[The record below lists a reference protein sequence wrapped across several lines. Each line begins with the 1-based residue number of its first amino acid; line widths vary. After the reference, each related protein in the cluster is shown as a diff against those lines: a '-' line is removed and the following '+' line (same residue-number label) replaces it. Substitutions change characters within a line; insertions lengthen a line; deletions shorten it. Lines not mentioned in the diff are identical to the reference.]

1 MSLSS
6 LSIRRPV
13 LAIVMSIL
21 IVLFGVIGYTYLGIR
36 EYPSIDPPIINV
48 STSYPGANADVIES
62 QITEPLEEQINGI
75 AGIRSLTSTSR
86 DGSSSV
92 TVEFDVSIDLE
103 DAANDVRDRVSR
115 ARFNL
120 PPDADP
126 PIVTKAD
133 ADAVPIVFLNIQSSN
148 RNLLELSD
156 YAQNIFKERLQTI
169 NGVSNVQIWG
179 QKRYSMRLW
188 MDPAKLAAYK
198 ITPVEIRSAVTRE
211 NIELPS
217 GRIEGNNTEL
227 TVRTKSRLTTVDDFN
242 NLIIKDAGGVLVRF
256 SDIGKAELYPENERT
271 ILKRDGIP
279 MVGVVLIPQPGV
291 NYIEIADEF
300 YKRIEEIKKDLPADI
315 SLGIGFDVT
324 KYIRASVSEVRE
336 TILIAFGLVIIIIYL
351 FFRDWRTTLI
361 PIIVIPVSIIGAFFI
376 MYLADFSINVLTLL
390 GLVLAIGIVVDDA
403 IVVLENIF
411 RKIEEG
417 MEPIQA
423 GEKGTAEIFFAIIS
437 TTITLAAVF
446 LPIMFLQG
454 ITGRLFVEFG
464 VVIAGS
470 VIISS
475 FVALTL
481 TPMLSTR
488 ILKKKTKHSKFYYK
502 TEPFFTWLES
512 NYRSSLA
519 KFMKRRWVAFI
530 IMTGAIGVIFLFGMM
545 IPSELSPME
554 DRGEIRITATAAEG
568 TSYEFMA
575 DYMNKIS
582 EAVMD
587 SVKDRTAIIS
597 MTSPGSGSSSS
608 NSGFVRISLTDAT
621 EREKTQQQ
629 YADELSE
636 LMKEFNDV
644 KTFVIQQQSIGTRRG
659 GLPIQYV
666 IQAPTIEKLREA
678 IPKFLDEARKNTT
691 FAQVDVNLKFN
702 KPEIVLEINR
712 SKARELGVSA
722 LDIAQTLQL
731 AYSGQRFGFFIM
743 NGKQYQIIGQ
753 VLKEDR
759 SKPLDLVSLYVKNNR
774 GDLIQL
780 DNVITL
786 KERSSPPQL
795 YRFNRYVSATVSASL
810 APGKTIGDG
819 IKEMD
824 KVAKKVLD
832 EKYTTALEGAS
843 KDFVESS
850 SSLIFTFMLA
860 IVLIFLILAA
870 QFESFR
876 DPLVIMFTVPLAIGG
891 AILSLWYFN
900 QTLNIFSEIGQ
911 IMLIGIVTKNGI
923 LIVEFANQKK
933 EQGLKAIDAVQE
945 AAALRLRPILMTSL
959 STILGTLPIALAIGA
974 GSGSR
979 VSMGIA
985 VIGGL
990 IFSTVLTLYVIPA
1003 VYSYFSDKKKEVA
1016 NSY

>member
-21 IVLFGVIGYTYLGIR
+21 IILFGVISYTYLGIR

-75 AGIRSLTSTSR
+75 AGIRSLTSSSR

-156 YAQNIFKERLQTI
+156 YAQNVFKERLQTI

-198 ITPVEIRSAVTRE
+198 ITPVEIRNAVTRE

-227 TVRTKSRLTTVDDFN
+227 TVRTKSRLTTVEDFN
-242 NLIIKDAGGVLVRF
+242 NLIIKDAGGVLIRF

-300 YKRIEEIKKDLPADI
+300 YKRIEDIKKDLPADI

-361 PIIVIPVSIIGAFFI
+361 PIVVIPVSIIGAFFI

-417 MEPIQA
+417 MDPIEA
-423 GEKGTAEIFFAIIS
+423 GTKGTSEIFFAIIS

-470 VIISS
+470 VIISA

-488 ILKKKTKHSKFYYK
+488 ILKKKSKHSKFYYK

-512 NYRSSLA
+512 SYRSSLA

-530 IMTGAIGVIFLFGMM
+530 IMGGAIAFIFVFGMM

-554 DRGEIRITATAAEG
+554 DRGEIRITTTGAEG
-568 TSYEFMA
+568 TSYDFMA
-575 DYMNKIS
+575 AYMDKIS
-582 EAVMD
+582 QAVMD

-597 MTSPGSGSSSS
+597 MTSPGSSTSS
-608 NSGFVRISLTDAT
+608 NSGFVRISLTDAQD
-621 EREKTQQQ
+621 RGKTQQQ

-636 LMKEFNDV
+636 LMKQFNDV

-659 GLPIQYV
+659 GLPVQYV

-678 IPKFLDEARKNTT
+678 IPKFLDEAKTNPT

-753 VLKEDR
+753 VQKEDR
-759 SKPLDLVSLYVKNNR
+759 TKPLDLVSLYVKNNR

-780 DNVITL
+780 DNLISLT
-786 KERSSPPQL
+786 ERSSPPQL

-819 IKEMD
+819 ITEMD
-824 KVAKKVLD
+824 KIAKKVLD
-832 EKYTTALEGAS
+832 EKFSTALEGAS

-876 DPLVIMFTVPLAIGG
+876 DPFVIMFTVPLAIGG
-891 AILSLWYFN
+891 AVLSLWYFN

-990 IFSTVLTLYVIPA
+990 IFSTILTLYVIPA